1 MVVSNI
7 DENENHRW
15 GPGGGGGFCWWGWG
29 GGGGVKMDQ
38 KVPLKLGATGD
49 AFCATAGKN
58 VPTPESTF

>member
-1 MVVSNI
+1 MRMKIIEGV
-7 DENENHRW
+7 R
-15 GPGGGGGFCWWGWG
+15 GGDFVGGDW

-58 VPTPESTF
+58 VPTPDSHRLTNQY